1 MGEVVGS
8 RSAMDSRLL
17 ALARKSPVEIAE
29 LTGLDAGFVASRVSE
44 LLESRDWLSDRQQE
58 RLLLEEVAELKDL
71 VMDAVRSSGDASE
84 FAATASVALRTLKL
98 VGERLDSRRKLVEA
112 DINEITA
119 AQARL
124 FGRAFDVALQSVV
137 GRFKEAE
144 VLPEPEVVDAWV
156 ADGLRLA
163 ARELGE
169 HVVSE

>member
-1 MGEVVGS
+1 MSEVE
-8 RSAMDSRLL
+8 RSAVDAKLL
-17 ALARKSPVEIAE
+17 SMARRSPQEIADA
-29 LTGLDAGFVASRVSE
+29 TGLDARFVAERISY

-58 RLLLEEVAELKDL
+58 RLLLEEVSELKDL
-71 VMDAVRSSGDASE
+71 VMDGVRSAGDAKD

-119 AQARL
+119 AQARM
-124 FGRAFDVALQSVV
+124 FGKAFDKALSHVV
-137 GRFKEAE
+137 ERIKAVEE
-144 VLPEPEVVDAWV
+144 LPEPEHVDAWV

-163 ARELGE
+163 VRELDS

>member
-1 MGEVVGS
+1 MSEVE
-8 RSAMDSRLL
+8 RSAVDGRLL
-17 ALARKSPVEIAE
+17 AMARRSPQEIADA
-29 LTGLDAGFVASRVSE
+29 TGLDARFVAERISY

-71 VMDAVRSSGDASE
+71 VMDAVRSSGDAKD

-119 AQARL
+119 AQARM
-124 FGRAFDVALQSVV
+124 FGKAFDKALSHVVERIKSV
-137 GRFKEAE
+137 E
-144 VLPEPEVVDAWV
+144 VLPEPEHVDAWV

-163 ARELGE
+163 VRELDS
-169 HVVSE
+169 HVVAE

>member
-1 MGEVVGS
+1 MSELE
-8 RSAMDSRLL
+8 RSAVDAKLISM
-17 ALARKSPVEIAE
+17 ARRSPQEIADA
-29 LTGLDAGFVASRVSE
+29 TGLDARFVAERISF

-58 RLLLEEVAELKDL
+58 RLLLEEVSELKDL
-71 VMDAVRSSGDASE
+71 VMDAVRSSADAKD

-119 AQARL
+119 AQARM
-124 FGRAFDVALQSVV
+124 FGKAFDKALSHVV
-137 GRFKEAE
+137 ERIKAVEE
-144 VLPEPEVVDAWV
+144 LPEPEMVDGWV

-163 ARELGE
+163 VRELDS

>member
-1 MGEVVGS
+1 MSEVE
-8 RSAMDSRLL
+8 RSAVDVKLL
-17 ALARKSPVEIAE
+17 SMARRSPQEIADA
-29 LTGLDAGFVASRVSE
+29 TGLDARFVAERISF

-71 VMDAVRSSGDASE
+71 VMDAVRSSADVKD

-119 AQARL
+119 AQARM
-124 FGRAFDVALQSVV
+124 FGRAFDRALSFVV
-137 GRFKEAE
+137 DKFKAVE
-144 VLPEPEVVDAWV
+144 VLPDSEVVDAWV

-163 ARELGE
+163 VRELDS
-169 HVVSE
+169 HVKSE